1 MGRIPENTLRRLTHY
16 LRCMQRLA
24 EQGRDEIQSKDLAS
38 YCKVSDSLVR
48 RDLSY
53 FGEFGKRG
61 KGYSISVLLPKI
73 REIVG
78 LDKER
83 KIAVVGIGNIGRAL
97 LNYPF
102 HKFNFRVVAGFDVK
116 PELIGKEINSIP
128 IYHID
133 EINRIAKEKDI
144 SIAIVAVPEE
154 AGDEVKEKIVSAGI
168 RGILSFVLLKG
179 PFPKDVWVRY
189 IELPSELEILSFFME
204 KGGVI

>member
-24 EQGRDEIQSKDLAS
+24 EQGRDEIQSKDLAA

-73 REIVG
+73 RQIVG
-78 LDKER
+78 LDKTR
-83 KIAVVGIGNIGRAL
+83 NIAVVGIGNIGRAL

-102 HKFNFRVVAGFDVK
+102 QKFNFKVVGGFDIK
-116 PELIGKEINSIP
+116 AELVGKEINGIP
-128 IYHID
+128 IYHIND
-133 EINRIAKEKDI
+133 IDKIVKEKGI
-144 SIAIVAVPEE
+144 SMAIVTVPEE
-154 AGDEVKEKIVSAGI
+154 AGDAVRDKIISAGI
-168 RGILSFVLLKG
+168 RGILSFVLLRG

-189 IELPSELEILSFFME
+189 IELPSELEILSFYME